1 MRIVDLFSGAGGL
14 TFGFY
19 YKLENSKFVR
29 NKENEFAFAN
39 EYDPSAARA
48 FRINFPDINMIQKD
62 IRDLKKEEIRKLV
75 GEKPIDIII
84 GGPPCQSFTTIGK
97 RKYDDKARLYEEYY
111 RVLEIIRPKMFLFE
125 NVKGL
130 LSMKDESGRKIID
143 DISDKFENLSPN
155 FGYDIEYAILDA
167 VEYGVPQHRERV
179 FIIGT
184 QKNLDIA
191 WVFPT
196 GNNKCLTIKEAI
208 SDLPWLRSGQ
218 EIHDYGITRPTNDY
232 QRLMRGTNTVLTCH
246 FVSVYG
252 KKIQTVINNVVQGE
266 GRNYFNTLIDKG
278 YLSKKYRLTSGYKNT
293 YGRLYENKPCTTITH
308 NMSTPSGLRCIH
320 YSQNRALSPREGAR
334 IQSFPD
340 WFQFSGTHTEIKTQI
355 GNAVPPLLAVALA
368 NQIREVV

>member
-29 NKENEFAFAN
+29 NKENEFVFAN

-48 FRINFPDINMIQKD
+48 FRINFPDINLIEKD
-62 IRDLKKEEIRKLV
+62 IRDLKREEIRKLV

-97 RKYDDKARLYEEYY
+97 RKYDDKARLYKEYY
-111 RVLEIIRPKMFLFE
+111 RVLDIIRPKMFLFE

-130 LSMKDESGRKIID
+130 LSMKDESGRKIIEV
-143 DISDKFENLSPN
+143 ISDKFERLSPN
-155 FGYDIEYAILDA
+155 FGYDVEYATLDA

-191 WVFPT
+191 WIFPK

-218 EIHDYGITRPTNDY
+218 EINNYGVMRPSNDY
-232 QRLMRGTNTVLTCH
+232 QRLMRGSNNVLTCH

-252 KKIQTVINNVVQGE
+252 KKIQTVINNVIQGE
-266 GRNYFNTLIDKG
+266 GRYYFNSLIDKG

-293 YGRLYENKPCTTITH
+293 YGRLYENRPCTTITH

-340 WFQFSGTHTEIKTQI
+340 WFQFFGTHTEIKTQI
-355 GNAVPPLLAVALA
+355 GNAVPPLLAMEFA
-368 NQIREVV
+368 NQIREMI